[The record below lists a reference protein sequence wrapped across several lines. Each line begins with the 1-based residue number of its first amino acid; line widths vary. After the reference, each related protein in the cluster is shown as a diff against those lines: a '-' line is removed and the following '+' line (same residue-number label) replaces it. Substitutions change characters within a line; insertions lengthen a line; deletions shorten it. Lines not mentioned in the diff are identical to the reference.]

1 MPFLIPVFRYAC
13 KLHRIFKQKSESS
26 LDMSELVNDEEKPFK
41 CITCGKKFATVSN
54 LSHHTRKKHF
64 YAYEPEIPLE
74 PKHPPTSDQC

>member
-1 MPFLIPVFRYAC
+1 
-13 KLHRIFKQKSESS
+13 
-26 LDMSELVNDEEKPFK
+26 MSELVHDEEKPFK

-54 LSHHTRKKHF
+54 LSHHTRKKRF

>member
-1 MPFLIPVFRYAC
+1 
-13 KLHRIFKQKSESS
+13 
-26 LDMSELVNDEEKPFK
+26 MSELVHDEEKPFK

-74 PKHPPTSDQC
+74 SKHPPTSDQC